1 MIFDV
6 QKLCFFRFP
15 SSKAQTEGHRKTMLF
30 TWESAAVA
38 RVFNVEHSPR
48 RFAEEKQKAKQK
60 RQKMRF
66 EFLRW
71 TTTALKEKHFLL

>member
-1 MIFDV
+1 MFKNI

-38 RVFNVEHSPR
+38 RVFYVEHSPR
-48 RFAEEKQKAKQK
+48 RFAEEKQKAKQ
-60 RQKMRF
+60 QMRF